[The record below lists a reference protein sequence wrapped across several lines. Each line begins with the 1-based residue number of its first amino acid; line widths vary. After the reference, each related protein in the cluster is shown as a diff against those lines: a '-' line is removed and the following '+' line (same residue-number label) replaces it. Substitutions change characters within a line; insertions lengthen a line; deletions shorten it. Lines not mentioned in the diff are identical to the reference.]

1 MILKLVKHI
10 TEGQRKGGGWERE
23 GKVDR
28 ERFQSPR

>member
-1 MILKLVKHI
+1 MTLKLVKRI
-10 TEGQRKGGGWERE
+10 TKKGGKERE